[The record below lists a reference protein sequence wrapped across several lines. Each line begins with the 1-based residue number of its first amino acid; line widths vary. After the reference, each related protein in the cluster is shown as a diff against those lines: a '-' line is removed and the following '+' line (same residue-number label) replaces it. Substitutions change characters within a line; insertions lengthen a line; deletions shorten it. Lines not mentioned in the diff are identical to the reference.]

1 MHGSRAGP
9 HLSTGDDYREG
20 HTIVSVLNHT
30 PVSALR
36 KKHLLHSSCPL
47 LNKSSQITRRMS
59 FRTLV

>member
-36 KKHLLHSSCPL
+36 KKTPFAFL
-47 LNKSSQITRRMS
+47 MS
-59 FRTLV
+59 TA